1 MKLTPNEIKQLA
13 RGKRAFIPLSP
24 YDKKAS
30 EDNKAPMV
38 RGKIVDN
45 IMTWKEFNE
54 FRKSKKKNNKARVG
68 VFLKENLIRVDIDDM
83 EGIENY
89 VKSRLPETLIFNTRR
104 GYHLYFKVKSLKG
117 FKKGDYI
124 LYNQIKCEII
134 PSLEKGYAILPY
146 NDPNR
151 SVYNNAEIAEL
162 PLEWSPQKKIKKE
175 TPAILPI
182 REGGRDEAIFKIAC
196 VLKDRFSDSN
206 ILHDINKY
214 AVYPSLDIAVVEDKW
229 KSAENYSNNYNA
241 DLEDFG
247 IVNEKGW
254 LIHSKAADY
263 IIDQNDILVVKEGK
277 VFMFILWNSENN
289 YWQIKADTEVKDL
302 VYAMLYGAF
311 KTPENVKKIVT
322 LIQDDARI
330 RCSWDRFN
338 PNTHLVPFKNKVYNV
353 LTDEFEDHS
362 IRNYNTYC
370 IPYDINE
377 DSPIVSIGKSYFYKN
392 FLRDTSNDK
401 YDIRML
407 MEYAAYC
414 FVPDQHLKCSLF
426 LTGPTNTG
434 KSIYI
439 KSLQYMLGGKHVTSS
454 VSLANIDG
462 RFKSYKMFGKLLNE
476 DADGEAENLKKI
488 SAFKRMTGGESLLYE
503 EKGQPTFEYYPFAK
517 NIFSFNE
524 LPYQTSD
531 TTDAY
536 YGRMRVAEFN
546 TVLKYTNDQ
555 VVNHIIPSIVELI
568 PWLVRVV
575 LPKIYNN
582 KLYES
587 PNSKRITTDLFEAAD
602 PVQYVL
608 NNHVVEAPGSYVVKK
623 DLYDLYEDYCLEEN
637 LTSVRY
643 NVFLNKLRGK
653 HLKTKRIVVG
663 NSRPEVFADIKLIK
677 RGK

>member
-1 MKLTPNEIKQLA
+1 
-13 RGKRAFIPLSP
+13 
-24 YDKKAS
+24 
-30 EDNKAPMV
+30 
-38 RGKIVDN
+38 
-45 IMTWKEFNE
+45 
-54 FRKSKKKNNKARVG
+54 
-68 VFLKENLIRVDIDDM
+68 
-83 EGIENY
+83 
-89 VKSRLPETLIFNTRR
+89 
-104 GYHLYFKVKSLKG
+104 
-117 FKKGDYI
+117 
-124 LYNQIKCEII
+124 
-134 PSLEKGYAILPY
+134 
-146 NDPNR
+146 
-151 SVYNNAEIAEL
+151 
-162 PLEWSPQKKIKKE
+162 
-175 TPAILPI
+175 
-182 REGGRDEAIFKIAC
+182 
-196 VLKDRFSDSN
+196 
-206 ILHDINKY
+206 
-214 AVYPSLDIAVVEDKW
+214 
-229 KSAENYSNNYNA
+229 
-241 DLEDFG
+241 
-247 IVNEKGW
+247 
-254 LIHSKAADY
+254 
-263 IIDQNDILVVKEGK
+263 
-277 VFMFILWNSENN
+277 
-289 YWQIKADTEVKDL
+289 
-302 VYAMLYGAF
+302 
-311 KTPENVKKIVT
+311 
-322 LIQDDARI
+322 
-330 RCSWDRFN
+330 
-338 PNTHLVPFKNKVYNV
+338 
-353 LTDEFEDHS
+353 
-362 IRNYNTYC
+362 
-370 IPYDINE
+370 
-377 DSPIVSIGKSYFYKN
+377 
-392 FLRDTSNDK
+392 
-401 YDIRML
+401 
-407 MEYAAYC
+407 
-414 FVPDQHLKCSLF
+414 
-426 LTGPTNTG
+426 
-434 KSIYI
+434 
-439 KSLQYMLGGKHVTSS
+439 
-454 VSLANIDG
+454 
-462 RFKSYKMFGKLLNE
+462 MFGKLLNE